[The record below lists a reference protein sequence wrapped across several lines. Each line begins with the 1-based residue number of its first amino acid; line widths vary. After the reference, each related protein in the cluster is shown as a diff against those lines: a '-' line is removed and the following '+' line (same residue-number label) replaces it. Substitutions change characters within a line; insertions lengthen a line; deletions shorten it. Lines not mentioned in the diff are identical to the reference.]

1 MQLGGGSYLC
11 KRKRESGRVVGRKA
25 GHGPSLLIPEL
36 GPSTQQGQV
45 TLMASDSPV
54 FTAMVSRLGGPSI
67 APEELDWALDT
78 PAGARIMDFFLSKV
92 QLENK
97 SLGDVAL
104 EKEERDMSVPR
115 SSSVPTDF

>member
-1 MQLGGGSYLC
+1 
-11 KRKRESGRVVGRKA
+11 
-25 GHGPSLLIPEL
+25 
-36 GPSTQQGQV
+36 
-45 TLMASDSPV
+45 MASDSPV